1 VTVVVSMSQVKKITQ
16 MGIIKVITAKSL
28 KNQNNRR
35 TTQMRVRNQDMNLL
49 AARSL
54 INHALPKNHL

>member
-1 VTVVVSMSQVKKITQ
+1 MTVVVSMSHVKKITQ

-28 KNQNNRR
+28 KIQYNRR
-35 TTQMRVRNQDMNLL
+35 ITRMRVRNQDMNLL